1 MKIRF
6 EPRQSESKTVVF
18 LSPLVAVLFTGL
30 FSMLIFAI
38 LGVDPITAVYTFFI
52 GPVTSIAGWA
62 ELFVKATPLVLIG
75 IGLSFG
81 FRSNIWNIG
90 A

>member
-52 GPVTSIAGWA
+52 GPVTSIAGWT
-62 ELFVKATPLVLIG
+62 EHFWSKSWLK
-75 IGLSFG
+75 
-81 FRSNIWNIG
+81 
-90 A
+90 

>member
-62 ELFVKATPLVLIG
+62 ELFCQGYPI
-75 IGLSFG
+75 SFDTV
-81 FRSNIWNIG
+81 SYTHLTLPTICSV
-90 A
+90 